1 MRVSKIRVNWICV
14 NQGLGVFKS
23 GLYLRLPQKIK
34 FFTLLETFSSR
45 IPEKKERRK
54 SKLYNNAL
62 GTAYKN

>member
-1 MRVSKIRVNWICV
+1 MAALK
-14 NQGLGVFKS
+14 
-23 GLYLRLPQKIK
+23 QKPK
-34 FFTLLETFSSR
+34 HMQQYAFFTLLETFSSR